1 MDHADLNPNLL
12 NVLRE
17 EAESCLKRGEKEEA
31 QALYKSL
38 IRISFPIVEEEV
50 RQNPQIAIAI
60 LAESK
65 QPGPPGEAATVLL
78 NHLRKKGLAPK

>member
-1 MDHADLNPNLL
+1 M
-12 NVLRE
+12 LRE

-38 IRISFPIVEEEV
+38 IRLSFPIVEEEV
-50 RQNPQIAIAI
+50 RENPEIVVAIM
-60 LAESK
+60 AEAQ